1 MVGTIAPE
9 GEAPTAGPQA
19 GAGDRE
25 AAQEAASVDRVAVL
39 LHDLRTPLAAMR
51 TAAEMIGADPTTQR
65 QASALRTLEMA
76 IDALLSMTTQGLA
89 GTTPEDEDACDVATD
104 ILSVC
109 ELFSAEARVRG
120 LAERRDIA
128 AGLAN
133 YRVADP
139 LALRRILSV
148 LYDNALKYT
157 AEGGLTLTA
166 RVGGEGARE
175 GGGAGAPELELSLA
189 DTGIGIPGEERGLL
203 FRARRRGE
211 LARDTATG
219 SGLGLWS
226 ASRLAVAQ
234 GGRLELAESSPAG
247 SRFSLR
253 LPLRPFEGG
262 GAVRGNGKP
271 GGRRERPNIR
281 CLVRRRL
288 LVVDDNEANR
298 KMMEAMLGAF
308 GCDTLLASGGRE
320 ALELLARE
328 PVDAVLLD
336 INMPGM
342 DGIETLAEIR
352 GRGDAAARLPVLG
365 ITAATLSAR
374 EREDLSGFDLLL
386 EKPVLPAALFSALDR
401 AIAGRAG

>member
-1 MVGTIAPE
+1 MVGTVAPQ
-9 GEAPTAGPQA
+9 GEALTGGSATGPA
-19 GAGDRE
+19 ADAGDK
-25 AAQEAASVDRVAVL
+25 EAASVDRVAVL

-89 GTTPEDEDACDVATD
+89 GEAPDSGDACDAATD

-128 AGLAN
+128 AALSG

-166 RVGGEGARE
+166 RVSGDGDE
-175 GGGAGAPELELSLA
+175 GGACTLELSLA
-189 DTGIGIPGEERGLL
+189 DTGIGIPDEERPLL

-211 LARDTATG
+211 LARDTASG

-234 GGRLELAESSPAG
+234 GGRLELAESSPEG

-253 LPLRPFEGG
+253 LPLRPFEGARARAASG
-262 GAVRGNGKP
+262 GARNW
-271 GGRRERPNIR
+271 REAPNIR

-320 ALELLARE
+320 ALELLERE

-352 GRGDAAARLPVLG
+352 AKEGSGRGQLPVLG

-374 EREDLSGFDLLL
+374 EREDLAGFDLLL

-401 AIAGRAG
+401 AISERAG

>member
-1 MVGTIAPE
+1 MVGTIASE
-9 GEAPTAGPQA
+9 GEALTTGSATRTAPGDGTGTAAGEAPQ
-19 GAGDRE
+19 
-25 AAQEAASVDRVAVL
+25 VDRVAVL

-89 GTTPEDEDACDVATD
+89 GEAPEGEDACDAAAD

-120 LAERRDIA
+120 LAERRDVA
-128 AGLAN
+128 AALSN

-157 AEGGLTLTA
+157 AEGGLVLTA
-166 RVGGEGARE
+166 RVAGEDGAR
-175 GGGAGAPELELSLA
+175 ELELSLA
-189 DTGIGIPGEERGLL
+189 DTGIGIPDEERPLL

-234 GGRLELAESSPAG
+234 GGRLELAESSTKG

-253 LPLRPFEGG
+253 LPLRPFVG
-262 GAVRGNGKP
+262 GAVRGA
-271 GGRRERPNIR
+271 GGTMRSWREAPNIR

-298 KMMEAMLGAF
+298 RMMEAMLGAF

-320 ALELLARE
+320 ALDLLARE
-328 PVDAVLLD
+328 QVDAVLLD

-352 GRGDAAARLPVLG
+352 AREGAGRLPVLG

-374 EREDLSGFDLLL
+374 EREGLSGFDLLL

-401 AIAGRAG
+401 AIVGRAG

>member
-9 GEAPTAGPQA
+9 GEAPATGSAAAP
-19 GAGDRE
+19 E
-25 AAQEAASVDRVAVL
+25 AVDRVAVL

-89 GTTPEDEDACDVATD
+89 GEAPEGEDACDAATD

-128 AGLAN
+128 AALSN

-157 AEGGLTLTA
+157 AEGGLALTA
-166 RVGGEGARE
+166 RVVGEDGAR
-175 GGGAGAPELELSLA
+175 ELELSLA
-189 DTGIGIPGEERGLL
+189 DTGIGIPDEERPLL

-234 GGRLELAESSPAG
+234 GGRLELAESSPKG

-262 GAVRGNGKP
+262 TSRGA
-271 GGRRERPNIR
+271 GGTARSWRAAPNIR

-288 LVVDDNEANR
+288 LIVDDNEANR
-298 KMMEAMLGAF
+298 RMMEAMLGAF

-352 GRGDAAARLPVLG
+352 TREGAARLPVLG
-365 ITAATLSAR
+365 ITAATLSSG
-374 EREDLSGFDLLL
+374 EREGLSGFDLLL

-401 AIAGRAG
+401 AIAKRSG

>member
-1 MVGTIAPE
+1 MVGTIASG
-9 GEAPTAGPQA
+9 GEAPAAGPQA
-19 GAGDRE
+19 GADDRE

-89 GTTPEDEDACDVATD
+89 GATPEDEDACDVATD

-120 LAERRDIA
+120 LTERRDIA
-128 AGLAN
+128 GGLAN

-166 RVGGEGARE
+166 RVGGEGN
-175 GGGAGAPELELSLA
+175 GAGAPELELSLA
-189 DTGIGIPGEERGLL
+189 DTGIGIPDEERGLL

-226 ASRLAVAQ
+226 AGRLAVAQ

-262 GAVRGNGKP
+262 GTVRGSGKP
-271 GGRRERPNIR
+271 RGARERPNIR

-298 KMMEAMLGAF
+298 RMMEAMLGAF

-365 ITAATLSAR
+365 ITAATLSTR
-374 EREDLSGFDLLL
+374 EREDLSSFDLLL

>member
-1 MVGTIAPE
+1 MVGTSA
-9 GEAPTAGPQA
+9 AGP
-19 GAGDRE
+19 GGEDE
-25 AAQEAASVDRVAVL
+25 GVDRLAVL
-39 LHDLRTPLAAMR
+39 LHDLRTPLSAMR
-51 TAAEMIGADPTTQR
+51 TAAELIGADPTTQR

-89 GTTPEDEDACDVATD
+89 GADPAGAGARDAASD
-104 ILSVC
+104 IASVC
-109 ELFSAEARVRG
+109 DLFSADAKMRG
-120 LAERRDIA
+120 LTERHEIA
-128 AGLAN
+128 AELSR

-157 AEGGLTLTA
+157 AVGGISLTA
-166 RVGGEGARE
+166 RVAGEDGA
-175 GGGAGAPELELSLA
+175 AELELSLA
-189 DTGIGIPGEERGLL
+189 DTGIGIVDEERDLL
-203 FRARRRGE
+203 FRARRRGAR
-211 LARDTATG
+211 ARDTATG

-234 GGRLELAESSPAG
+234 GGRLELAESSPKG
-247 SRFSLR
+247 SRFRLR
-253 LPLRPFEGG
+253 LPLLPFDG
-262 GAVRGNGKP
+262 GAARQSLGDNTREGARDGLDGRAS
-271 GGRRERPNIR
+271 GGAMRREAPNIR

-308 GCDTLLASGGRE
+308 GCDTLLASGGQE
-320 ALELLARE
+320 ALDLLARE

-336 INMPGM
+336 INMPVM
-342 DGIETLAEIR
+342 DGVETLAAIR
-352 GRGDAAARLPVLG
+352 AQARFAGLPVLG
-365 ITAATLSAR
+365 ITAASLTDRDR
-374 EREDLSGFDLLL
+374 ERFSGFDLLL

>member
-89 GTTPEDEDACDVATD
+89 GTTPEDEDTCDVATD

-166 RVGGEGARE
+166 RVSEE

-189 DTGIGIPGEERGLL
+189 DTGIGIPNEERGLL

-342 DGIETLAEIR
+342 DGIETLAELR
-352 GRGDAAARLPVLG
+352 RRGDAAARLPVLG
-365 ITAATLSAR
+365 ITAATLSVH

>member
-9 GEAPTAGPQA
+9 GEALTTGSATRTAPGDGTGTAAGEAPQ
-19 GAGDRE
+19 
-25 AAQEAASVDRVAVL
+25 VDRVAVL

-89 GTTPEDEDACDVATD
+89 GEAPEGEDACDAAAD

-120 LAERRDIA
+120 LAERRDVA
-128 AGLAN
+128 AALSS
-133 YRVADP
+133 YQVADP

-157 AEGGLTLTA
+157 AEGGLVLTA
-166 RVGGEGARE
+166 RVAGEDGAR
-175 GGGAGAPELELSLA
+175 ELELSLA
-189 DTGIGIPGEERGLL
+189 DTGIGIPDEERPLL

-234 GGRLELAESSPAG
+234 GGRLELAESSPKG

-262 GAVRGNGKP
+262 AVRGA
-271 GGRRERPNIR
+271 GGTMRSWREAPNIR

-298 KMMEAMLGAF
+298 RMMEAMLGAF
-308 GCDTLLASGGRE
+308 GCDTLLASSGRE
-320 ALELLARE
+320 ALDLLARE
-328 PVDAVLLD
+328 QVDAVLLD

-352 GRGDAAARLPVLG
+352 AREGAGRLPVLG

-374 EREDLSGFDLLL
+374 EREGLSGFDLLL

>member
-1 MVGTIAPE
+1 MVGTSAAGPE
-9 GEAPTAGPQA
+9 GE
-19 GAGDRE
+19 DER
-25 AAQEAASVDRVAVL
+25 VDRLAVL
-39 LHDLRTPLAAMR
+39 LHDLRTPLSAMR
-51 TAAEMIGADPTTQR
+51 TAAELIGADPTTQR

-89 GTTPEDEDACDVATD
+89 GADPGGAGARDAASD
-104 ILSVC
+104 IASVC
-109 ELFSAEARVRG
+109 DLFSADAKMRG
-120 LAERRDIA
+120 LTERHEIA
-128 AGLAN
+128 AELSR

-157 AEGGLTLTA
+157 AVGGISLTA
-166 RVGGEGARE
+166 RVAGEDGA
-175 GGGAGAPELELSLA
+175 AELELSLA
-189 DTGIGIPGEERGLL
+189 DTGIGIVDEERDLL
-203 FRARRRGE
+203 FRARRRGAR
-211 LARDTATG
+211 ARDTATG

-234 GGRLELAESSPAG
+234 GGRLELAESSPKG
-247 SRFSLR
+247 SRFRLR
-253 LPLRPFEGG
+253 LPLLPFDGSAARRSTGEDTGESAGETAGEG
-262 GAVRGNGKP
+262 AA
-271 GGRRERPNIR
+271 RREAPNIR

-308 GCDTLLASGGRE
+308 GCDTLLASGGQE
-320 ALELLARE
+320 ALERLARE

-336 INMPGM
+336 INMPVM
-342 DGIETLAEIR
+342 DGVETLAAIR
-352 GRGDAAARLPVLG
+352 AQARFAGLPVLG
-365 ITAATLSAR
+365 ITAATLTERDRAR
-374 EREDLSGFDLLL
+374 FSGFDLLL